1 MRRIRCCVIDDE
13 PLALELIK
21 EYVERTPFLQL
32 VAAFPSASSA
42 IKTIIEDDVDLV
54 FLDIQMSELNGT
66 EFAKVV
72 PPHCRVIFVTAF
84 DKYAVEAFRVNA
96 LDYLLKPVS
105 YTEFA
110 EAVNK
115 AMRWFVLEGRS
126 ATRGDEPEFIIV
138 KSEYKMVQIPVD
150 KILYIEGLKDYVKV
164 YLEGSDNCIMSLMS
178 LKAFE
183 AGLPASRFLRVH
195 RSYIVQMSKV
205 RLIERNRIV
214 FGKQYI
220 PISDTYKNA
229 FNEYVSSHILS
240 TVRDE

>member
-21 EYVERTPFLQL
+21 GYVERTPFLQL

-110 EAVNK
+110 EAANK

-183 AGLPASRFLRVH
+183 AGLPSSRFLRVH

-220 PISDTYKNA
+220 PVSDTYKNA
-229 FNEYVSSHILS
+229 FNEYVNRHILS

>member
-21 EYVERTPFLQL
+21 GYVERTPFLQL

-110 EAVNK
+110 EATNK

-229 FNEYVSSHILS
+229 FNEYVNRHILS
-240 TVRDE
+240 SLRDE